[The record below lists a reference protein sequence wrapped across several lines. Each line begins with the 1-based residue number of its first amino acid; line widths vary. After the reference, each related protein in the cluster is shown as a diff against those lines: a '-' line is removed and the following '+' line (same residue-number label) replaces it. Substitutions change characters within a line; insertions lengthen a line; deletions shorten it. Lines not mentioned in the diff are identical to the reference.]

1 MASKDFQPDPRL
13 FPFESH
19 WFRSPAGKIHYLDEG
34 QGPPILFLH
43 GNPTWSFLY
52 RGIIIRLRKR
62 FRCIAP
68 DYPGFG
74 LSEHPATY
82 RYTPEEHAQVVRALV
97 AELDLRDLTIMG
109 HDWGGPIAMRLAL
122 DQVDRVRSLVMG
134 NTWYWPTD
142 ALHLR
147 AFGWLM
153 STGYVQGLIH
163 RKNMFVERILPL
175 GVKHSLAEE
184 VLEHYRGPFPTV
196 DSRAGVAELARQLGR
211 SANWLADVEMGV
223 HTRLGDLPVLLTW
236 GMDDLAFTPPFMD
249 TFRRD
254 FKQVRVV
261 RLDAKHFIQEDT
273 PGEVSRAIQEFL
285 GGG

>member
-1 MASKDFQPDPRL
+1 MASEDFQPDPRL

-74 LSEHPATY
+74 LSEHPAAY

-175 GVKHSLAEE
+175 GVKHSLAGE

-211 SANWLADVEMGV
+211 SANWLADMERGV
-223 HTRLGDLPVLLTW
+223 HTRLGHLPVLLTW